1 MKFLELTGFGNKNK
15 HFVSL
20 RSIADIEF
28 QSNYTHISLT
38 NGHVVNVIEDEQTIV
53 SMINYLSS
61 DIVSQDY
68 MENLQAQINAY
79 EEMEADRFAVMD
91 DSELPFW
98 WQKKQVT

>member
-79 EEMEADRFAVMD
+79 EEMEADRFAVGGD
-91 DSELPFW
+91 DELPF
-98 WQKKQVT
+98 

>member
-1 MKFLELTGFGNKNK
+1 MKFLELTGFGNKHK
-15 HFVSL
+15 HLISL

-38 NGHVVNVIEDEQTIV
+38 NGHVVNVIEDEQTIM
-53 SMINYLSS
+53 SMINYLNG

-79 EEMEADRFAVMD
+79 EEMEADRFAVGED
-91 DSELPFW
+91 YELPF
-98 WQKKQVT
+98 

>member
-1 MKFLELTGFGNKNK
+1 MKFLELTGFGNKHK

-68 MENLQAQINAY
+68 MENLQAQIDAY
-79 EEMEADRFAVMD
+79 EEMEADQFAVMD
-91 DSELPFW
+91 DSELPF
-98 WQKKQVT
+98 